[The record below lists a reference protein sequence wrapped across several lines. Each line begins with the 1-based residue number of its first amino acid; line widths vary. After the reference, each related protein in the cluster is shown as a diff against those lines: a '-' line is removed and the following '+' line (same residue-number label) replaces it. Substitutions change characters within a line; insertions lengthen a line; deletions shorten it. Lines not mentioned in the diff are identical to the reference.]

1 MKSNEHSSFSN
12 SSRCCR
18 SSSSSGGGS
27 GSGSASGSSGSGS
40 GSGGSGGGGG
50 GHGGAFAKKE
60 EINYE
65 WAQVNCRL
73 CLMRDSD
80 RC

>member
-1 MKSNEHSSFSN
+1 MQVGLATG
-12 SSRCCR
+12 SRSR
-18 SSSSSGGGS
+18 SSDE
-27 GSGSASGSSGSGS
+27 
-40 GSGGSGGGGG
+40 GGGGG
-50 GHGGAFAKKE
+50 GGGGGSGGFAKKE

-73 CLMRDSD
+73 CLMRDIV

>member
-1 MKSNEHSSFSN
+1 MGLASG
-12 SSRCCR
+12 SRSTR
-18 SSSSSGGGS
+18 DEGGGSGGGS
-27 GSGSASGSSGSGS
+27 GSG
-40 GSGGSGGGGG
+40 GGGGG
-50 GHGGAFAKKE
+50 GGGAFAKKE

-73 CLMRDSD
+73 CLMRDSV

>member
-1 MKSNEHSSFSN
+1 MIICSLTISPHEN
-12 SSRCCR
+12 SPSQV
-18 SSSSSGGGS
+18 GL
-27 GSGSASGSSGSGS
+27 ASGSRSTRDEG
-40 GSGGSGGGGG
+40 GGSGGGGG
-50 GHGGAFAKKE
+50 GGGGGHSGGAFAKKE

>member
-1 MKSNEHSSFSN
+1 MIICSLTISPHEN
-12 SSRCCR
+12 SPSQVGLASGSRSTR
-18 SSSSSGGGS
+18 DEGGGS
-27 GSGSASGSSGSGS
+27 
-40 GSGGSGGGGG
+40 GSGGGGG
-50 GHGGAFAKKE
+50 GGGAFAKKE

-73 CLMRDSD
+73 FLMRDSV

>member
-1 MKSNEHSSFSN
+1 MIICSLTISPHEN
-12 SSRCCR
+12 SPSQVGLASGSRSTR
-18 SSSSSGGGS
+18 DEGGGS
-27 GSGSASGSSGSGS
+27 
-40 GSGGSGGGGG
+40 GSGGGGG
-50 GHGGAFAKKE
+50 GHSGGAFAKKE

-73 CLMRDSD
+73 CLMRDSV

>member
-1 MKSNEHSSFSN
+1 MMICSLTISPHEN
-12 SSRCCR
+12 SPSQV
-18 SSSSSGGGS
+18 GL
-27 GSGSASGSSGSGS
+27 ASGSRSTRDEG
-40 GSGGSGGGGG
+40 GGSGGGGG
-50 GHGGAFAKKE
+50 GGHSGGAFAKKE

-73 CLMRDSD
+73 CLMRDSV

>member
-1 MKSNEHSSFSN
+1 MIICSLTISPHEN
-12 SSRCCR
+12 SPSQVGLASGSRSTR
-18 SSSSSGGGS
+18 DEGGGS
-27 GSGSASGSSGSGS
+27 C
-40 GSGGSGGGGG
+40 SGGGGG
-50 GHGGAFAKKE
+50 GHGGGAFAKKE

-73 CLMRDSD
+73 CLMRDSV

>member
-1 MKSNEHSSFSN
+1 MIICSLTISPHEN
-12 SSRCCR
+12 SPSQVGLASGSRSTR
-18 SSSSSGGGS
+18 DEGGGS
-27 GSGSASGSSGSGS
+27 
-40 GSGGSGGGGG
+40 GSGGGGG
-50 GHGGAFAKKE
+50 GGGAFAKKE

>member
-1 MKSNEHSSFSN
+1 MIICSLTISPHEN
-12 SSRCCR
+12 SPSQVGLASGSRSTR
-18 SSSSSGGGS
+18 DEGGGS
-27 GSGSASGSSGSGS
+27 
-40 GSGGSGGGGG
+40 GSGGGGG
-50 GHGGAFAKKE
+50 GGGGHGGGAFAKKE

-73 CLMRDSD
+73 CLMRGSV